1 MTVNI
6 WKIIFVH
13 CGEETNINDPR
24 SYEHYCTS
32 SWNKTWNK
40 IQTRTGFEPMTS
52 ATPVQRSVNWANELT
67 GSMLGP
73 NKPSK
78 WWIMTYLFF
87 IYFIPIVIKLSYA
100 LFLAVVEKLLY
111 NKVLVS
117 DVFLCTDQAPVVRR
131 SDNAIHWINLY
142 PVDNALRFAILS
154 TG

>member
-6 WKIIFVH
+6 WKIIFVQ

-32 SWNKTWNK
+32 SWNKTWKK
-40 IQTRTGFEPMTS
+40 IQARTGFEPMTS
-52 ATPVQRSVNWANELT
+52 ATPVQRSINWANELT
-67 GSMLGP
+67 GSW
-73 NKPSK
+73 SK
-78 WWIMTYLFF
+78 STILWWIMTYLFF
-87 IYFIPIVIKLSYA
+87 IYFIPTVIKLSYA

-111 NKVLVS
+111 NKVLLS
-117 DVFLCTDQAPVVRR
+117 GVFLCTDQAPVVRR

-154 TG
+154 AG